1 MPNLNI
7 LREVLGVARWTLG
20 RWGRYGWMVPGE
32 QPPRGSGGSVVSI
45 IADGRTEGFA
55 EEWRRGGREAG
66 QDKVRDKGL
75 SGEVLSR
82 V

>member
-1 MPNLNI
+1 M
-7 LREVLGVARWTLG
+7 
-20 RWGRYGWMVPGE
+20 
-32 QPPRGSGGSVVSI
+32 VSI
-45 IADGRTEGFA
+45 IANGRAEGFA
-55 EEWRRGGREAG
+55 EEWWRGGREAG